1 MVQELIRVEQLSKE
15 FYLDGETIPVL
26 KEIDLTVS
34 VGERLAICGESGAGK
49 STLLQIMGALDQP
62 TTGTLFFSGDDV
74 FSWPSEKLA
83 GWRNAEVG
91 FVFQFHHLLPEF
103 TALENVMIPSL
114 VRGDSRKV
122 ADQIA
127 GSMLD
132 RVGLSHRLHHK
143 PGELSGGEQQRVAL
157 ARALVLEPSLV
168 LADEPTG
175 NLDRKNSLEVEDLLL
190 ELNKEFNLT
199 LVVVTHSQRLAD
211 RMSRVI
217 YLEDGS
223 VKEGIAP

>member
-1 MVQELIRVEQLSKE
+1 MAQELIRVEQLSKE

-26 KEIDLTVS
+26 RGIELTVNA
-34 VGERLAICGESGAGK
+34 GERLAICGESGAGK

-62 TTGTLFFSGDDV
+62 TTGTLFFSGDNV
-74 FSWPSEKLA
+74 FSWSKEKLA
-83 GWRNAEVG
+83 GWRNAKIG

-114 VRGDSRKV
+114 VRGDSRKSADHV
-122 ADQIA
+122 ASSIL
-127 GSMLD
+127 S
-132 RVGLSHRLHHK
+132 RVGLSHRFHHK

-157 ARALVLEPSLV
+157 ARALVLRPSLV

-190 ELNKEFNLT
+190 ELNREFNLT

-211 RMSRVI
+211 RMSRTI

-223 VKEGIAP
+223 VKEGVVQ